1 VAAAQA
7 VGRRLVLLAGCRL
20 VPDDLTLAVAS
31 TLHSVVLAFV
41 PWMPGLGVDDHFRH
55 DCGAT
60 ARPAGQTA
68 QEIHDGEVITLG
80 QYSWTAVATPGHD
93 AHLLCYWKR
102 RTAMFAYSDL
112 LSTRGTAI
120 PWYAPG
126 GGGTSAC
133 LESLRRAVHGGAVL
147 SISGQGCLL
156 EGADAV
162 AASAAT
168 TARQV
173 TARAER
179 MTAMLTRGPVT
190 FSDLEQCVCPQKC
203 TT

>member
-1 VAAAQA
+1 
-7 VGRRLVLLAGCRL
+7 
-20 VPDDLTLAVAS
+20 
-31 TLHSVVLAFV
+31 
-41 PWMPGLGVDDHFRH
+41 M
-55 DCGAT
+55 
-60 ARPAGQTA
+60 
-68 QEIHDGEVITLG
+68 QEIHDSEVITLG

-126 GGGTSAC
+126 RGGTSAC
-133 LESLRRAVHGGAVL
+133 LDSLRRATHEGAVL
-147 SISGQGCLL
+147 SISGHGCLL

-162 AASAAT
+162 AASAAA

-173 TARAER
+173 TARTER
-179 MTAMLTRGPVT
+179 MTAVLARGPVA
-190 FSDLEQCVCPQKC
+190 FSDLEQWVYPPEVHDVIPWSSSVAMVHLLVALQSGSAGPAACSFRLTGTPG
-203 TT
+203 